1 MQNQKHLGKQQN
13 VKCIKVFK
21 EQCLSEHNSYACKLR
36 YFNGRCL
43 MALKLKE
50 KEQK

>member
-1 MQNQKHLGKQQN
+1 MKKIKSI
-13 VKCIKVFK
+13 KCDKILK
-21 EQCLSEHNSYACKLR
+21 EQCLSKHNSYACKLR

-50 KEQK
+50 KEIEK